1 MKALPTV
8 VLKKGRERSVL
19 KRHPW
24 IYSGAVERF
33 EGEAEPGCTV
43 DVVDSGGTWLARGA
57 YSPSSAIR
65 VRIWTWVPD
74 EMVDQAFLKRR
85 LHSAITSRQR
95 LGIEKETNAMRLVHG
110 ESDGLPGLIVDRYGQ
125 YLVLQI
131 LSAGVE
137 FWRKEIVDGLLSL
150 LDGIQIFE
158 RSDVDVRVLEGLE
171 PRIGVIHGMQPEL
184 FNIQENGLSFQVD
197 ISGGQKTGFYLDQ
210 RWNRHILRRMVAPGC
225 EVLNCFSYT
234 GAFGAYALAGG
245 AGRIT
250 SIDSSAEALAT
261 AKMNFALNG
270 FDENEHEWLGAD
282 VFQALRTF
290 RDSRRS
296 FDCIILD
303 PPKFAHT
310 KSQAQKAARGYKDI
324 NLLAMKLL
332 RPGGLLFTFSCS
344 GGISAEFFRQIVEGA
359 ALDAGGEYQIV
370 RQLHQDRDHPI
381 LLHFPESEYLKG
393 LVCVKSG

>member
-1 MKALPTV
+1 MKALPRV
-8 VLKKGRERSVL
+8 LLKKGRERSIL

-24 IYSGAVERF
+24 IYSGAVERCD
-33 EGEAEPGCTV
+33 GVTEPGCTV
-43 DVVDSGGTWLARGA
+43 DVVDSSGTWLARGA

-65 VRIWTWVPD
+65 VRIWSWEPEETID
-74 EMVDQAFLKRR
+74 HAFLLQR
-85 LHSAITSRQR
+85 LHHAINLRQR
-95 LGIEKETNAMRLVHG
+95 LGIEKETDAMRLVHG

-125 YLVLQI
+125 FLVVQI
-131 LSAGVE
+131 LSAGIE
-137 FWRKEIVDGLLSL
+137 FWRNEIVDCLFSL
-150 LDGIQIFE
+150 VDGIQIFE

-171 PRIGVIHGMQPEL
+171 PRTGVLQGNHPEP
-184 FNIQENGLSFQVD
+184 FIIQENGLSFHVD
-197 ISGGQKTGFYLDQ
+197 IAGGQKTGFYLDQ
-210 RWNRHILRRMVAPGC
+210 RWNRHILRGMVAPGC

-234 GAFGAYALAGG
+234 GAFGVYALAGG
-245 AGRIT
+245 AERIT
-250 SIDSSAEALAT
+250 SIDSSEDALAT
-261 AKMNFALNG
+261 AKRNFTLNG
-270 FDENEHEWLGAD
+270 FDEGEHEWLDAD
-282 VFQALRTF
+282 VFQALRSF

-332 RPGGLLFTFSCS
+332 RPDGLLFTFSCS
-344 GGISAEFFRQIVEGA
+344 GGISAEFFRQVVEGA

-381 LLHFPESEYLKG
+381 LLNFPESEYLKG

>member
-1 MKALPTV
+1 MKALPRV
-8 VLKKGRERSVL
+8 VLKKGRERSIL

-24 IYSGAVERF
+24 IYSGAVERCD
-33 EGEAEPGCTV
+33 GEVQPGCTV
-43 DVVDSGGTWLARGA
+43 DVVDSTGTWLARGA

-65 VRIWTWVPD
+65 VRIWTWD
-74 EMVDQAFLKRR
+74 AEDMVDQAFLKQR
-85 LHSAITSRQR
+85 LNLAIDMRQR

-110 ESDGLPGLIVDRYGQ
+110 ESDGLPGMIVDRYAQ
-125 YLVLQI
+125 FLVVQI

-137 FWRKEIVDGLLSL
+137 FWRKEIADSLLSL

-210 RWNRHILRRMVAPGC
+210 RRNRQILREMVLPGS

-234 GAFGAYALAGG
+234 GAFGVYALAGG
-245 AGRIT
+245 ARRIT
-250 SIDSSAEALAT
+250 SIDSSEDALAT

-270 FDENEHEWLGAD
+270 FDESEHEWLGAD

-290 RDSRRS
+290 RDSRRF

-381 LLHFPESEYLKG
+381 LLNFPESEYLKG

>member
-1 MKALPTV
+1 MNSLPTV

-24 IYSGAVERF
+24 IYSGAIERC
-33 EGEAEPGCTV
+33 EGELPPGQTV
-43 DVVDSGGTWLARGA
+43 DVIDSSGTWIARGA

-65 VRIWTWVPD
+65 VRIWTWD
-74 EMVDQAFLKRR
+74 IAERIDKAFLRQR
-85 LHSAITSRQR
+85 LHRAITMRQR

-110 ESDGLPGLIVDRYGQ
+110 ESDGLPGLILDWYGQ
-125 YLVLQI
+125 YLVMQI

-137 FWRKEIVDGLLSL
+137 FWRQEIVDCLLSL

-158 RSDVDVRVLEGLE
+158 RSDVDVRILEGLE
-171 PRIGVIHGMQPEL
+171 PRIGVIHGMQPEP
-184 FNIQENGLSFQVD
+184 FDIEENGLSFQVD
-197 ISGGQKTGFYLDQ
+197 VAGGQKTGFYLDQ
-210 RWNRHILRRMVAPGC
+210 RRNRQILREMVLTGS
-225 EVLNCFSYT
+225 EVLNCFCYT
-234 GAFGAYALAGG
+234 GAFGVYALAGG

-261 AKMNFALNG
+261 AKMNLALNG
-270 FDENEHEWLGAD
+270 FEAADHEWLGAD

-344 GGISAEFFRQIVEGA
+344 GGISSEFFRQIVEGA
-359 ALDAGGEYQIV
+359 GLDAGGEYQIV

-381 LLHFPESEYLKG
+381 LLNFPESEYLKG

>member
-1 MKALPTV
+1 MKALPRV

-24 IYSGAVERF
+24 IYSGAIERN

-43 DVVDSGGTWLARGA
+43 DVVDSNGTWLARGA

-65 VRIWTWVPD
+65 VRIWTWEPA
-74 EMVDQAFLKRR
+74 EMIDQTFVLQR
-85 LHSAITSRQR
+85 LHRAITLRQR
-95 LGIEKETNAMRLVHG
+95 LGLEKETNAMRLVHG

-131 LSAGVE
+131 LSVGVE
-137 FWRKEIVDGLLSL
+137 FWRNEIVTCLLSL
-150 LDGIQIFE
+150 LEGVQIFE
-158 RSDVDVRVLEGLE
+158 RSDVDVRILEGLE
-171 PRIGVIHGMQPEL
+171 PRIGVIHGMHPEP
-184 FNIQENGLSFQVD
+184 FIIQENGLSFHID
-197 ISGGQKTGFYLDQ
+197 IAGGQKTGFYLDQ
-210 RWNRHILRRMVAPGC
+210 RWNRQSLREMVLPDS

-234 GAFGAYALAGG
+234 GAFGVYVLAGG
-245 AGRIT
+245 SGRIT
-250 SIDSSAEALAT
+250 SIDSSEEALAT
-261 AKMNFALNG
+261 AKMNFSLNG
-270 FDENEHEWLGAD
+270 FNADEHEWLGAD

-381 LLHFPESEYLKG
+381 LLNFPESEYLKG

>member
-1 MKALPTV
+1 MKALPRV

-19 KRHPW
+19 KQHPW
-24 IYSGAVERF
+24 IYSGGIERCD
-33 EGEAEPGCTV
+33 GEVEPGCTV
-43 DVVDSGGTWLARGA
+43 DVVDSSGTWLARGA
-57 YSPSSAIR
+57 FSPSSAIR
-65 VRIWTWVPD
+65 LRIWTWEP
-74 EMVDQAFLKRR
+74 EQMIDQAFLLQR
-85 LHSAITSRQR
+85 LHRAINLRQR
-95 LGIEKETNAMRLVHG
+95 LGIGKETNAMRLVHG

-137 FWRKEIVDGLLSL
+137 FWCKEIVDCLLSL
-150 LDGIQIFE
+150 LEGVQIFE
-158 RSDVDVRVLEGLE
+158 RSDVDVRILEGLE
-171 PRIGVIHGMQPEL
+171 PRIGVIHGMQPEP
-184 FNIQENGLSFQVD
+184 FAIQENGLSFQVD
-197 ISGGQKTGFYLDQ
+197 IAGGQKTGFYLDQ
-210 RWNRHILRRMVAPGC
+210 RWNRQCLREMMIPGS

-234 GAFGAYALAGG
+234 GAFGVYALAGG
-245 AGRIT
+245 AERIT
-250 SIDSSAEALAT
+250 SIDSSEDALAT
-261 AKMNFALNG
+261 ATFNFGLNG
-270 FDENEHEWLGAD
+270 YEVSEHEWLEAD

-344 GGISAEFFRQIVEGA
+344 GGISADFFRQIVEGA

-381 LLHFPESEYLKG
+381 LLNFPESEYLKG